1 MKTCSSC
8 QKSKPKDAFGK
19 NLQTPDGL
27 MYYCKDCAAEK
38 QRAFRRDNPTSAAA
52 SRKRYL
58 AKMREKNLRRR
69 EAEEAMNRG

>member
-1 MKTCSSC
+1 MKTCSCC
-8 QKSKPKDAFGK
+8 QESKTESSFGK

-38 QRAFRRDNPTSAAA
+38 QRAFRRANPTSAAA

-58 AKMREKNLRRR
+58 DKVRSKNLRRR